1 MTWGPV
7 GRVRE
12 ALAPNT
18 LGVAM
23 HTCSPN
29 TGRVKSSRSSS
40 VTQGT
45 PGDTVSKI
53 KQTKQKRKKKVAA
66 FRAEVGESRGQGGE

>member
-1 MTWGPV
+1 MCTQILKEKENNV
-7 GRVRE
+7 GGAQLVEWLPRVHE
-12 ALAPNT
+12 ALAPKT

-23 HTCSPN
+23 HTYSPN

-45 PGDTVSKI
+45 PMRHCLKN
-53 KQTKQKRKKKVAA
+53 
-66 FRAEVGESRGQGGE
+66 